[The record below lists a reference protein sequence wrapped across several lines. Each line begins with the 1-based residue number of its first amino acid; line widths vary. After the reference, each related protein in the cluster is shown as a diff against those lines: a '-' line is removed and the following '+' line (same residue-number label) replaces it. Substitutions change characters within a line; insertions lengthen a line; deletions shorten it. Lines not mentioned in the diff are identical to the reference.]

1 MRLTHIFQKILRDKL
16 DEYKERLKDP
26 KIYAEESNEDA
37 AISYIYR
44 IFIRKRLLEGGEVDY
59 TGLAEE
65 IKKEQKGFN
74 PELFS
79 KAYGVI
85 EGYHKGD

>member
-16 DEYKERLKDP
+16 DKYKERLKDP
-26 KIYAEESNEDA
+26 KIYAEESNEDV

-44 IFIRKRLLEGGEVDY
+44 IFIGKRLLEGGEFDY

-65 IKKEQKGFN
+65 IKKEQKSFN

-79 KAYGVI
+79 KAYSVI
-85 EGYHKGD
+85 EGYHKGG